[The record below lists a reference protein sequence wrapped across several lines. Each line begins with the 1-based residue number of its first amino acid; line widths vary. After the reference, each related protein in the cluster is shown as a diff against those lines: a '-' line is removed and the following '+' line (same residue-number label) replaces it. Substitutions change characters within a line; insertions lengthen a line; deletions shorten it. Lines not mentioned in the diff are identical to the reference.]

1 MTTRIRKGVI
11 VAAGYGSR
19 FLPVTKTVPK
29 ELLPLIN
36 KPAVQ
41 FVVEEFAA
49 SGITEILIIT
59 SRRKKTLDDYFDRE
73 VELETELPEEKLA
86 RLPEFTGL
94 QFYFV
99 RQERMRGTVD
109 ALHLIRGFAGED
121 PFVVAYPDDVFF
133 SRTPVSRQLIEAF
146 TTYPGD
152 KPVGCAV
159 AVEDYGRR
167 KVHRYGVVVP
177 VRRADLKNQ
186 VVEFRAL
193 VEKPAGR
200 PPSRSVAYGRY
211 VFSSALF
218 PALEAELERQQRE
231 NIDEITQSDAI
242 TRLFPANVL
251 LAVHF
256 EGVRR
261 DLGQP
266 EGFLTA
272 TIDYALDGG
281 LRGAELRA
289 FKAYLKSLTD
299 AL

>member
-1 MTTRIRKGVI
+1 MSNEIRKGVI

-29 ELLPLIN
+29 EMLPLVD

-49 SGITEILIIT
+49 SGITDILVIT

-73 VELETELPEEKLA
+73 VELETVLPPEKLA
-86 RLPEFTGL
+86 KLPDFSGL

-109 ALHLIRGFAGED
+109 ALYLTRDFAGDD

-133 SRTPVSRQLIEAF
+133 SKTPVARQLIEAF
-146 TTYPGD
+146 QSYQGD
-152 KPVGCAV
+152 RPVGCAV

-167 KVHRYGVVVP
+167 KVDRYGVVVP
-177 VRRADLKNQ
+177 VRKGDLGRR
-186 VVEFRAL
+186 VLEFKAL
-193 VEKPAGR
+193 VEKPKET

-211 VFSSALF
+211 VFSAALF
-218 PALEAELERQQRE
+218 PALEAELERQRRE
-231 NIDEITQSDAI
+231 KIPEITQSDAI
-242 TRLFPANVL
+242 TRLFPDNAL

-272 TIDYALDGG
+272 IIDYALDGG
-281 LRGAELRA
+281 LHGAELRA
-289 FKAYLKSLTD
+289 FKAYLKSLAD
-299 AL
+299 EL